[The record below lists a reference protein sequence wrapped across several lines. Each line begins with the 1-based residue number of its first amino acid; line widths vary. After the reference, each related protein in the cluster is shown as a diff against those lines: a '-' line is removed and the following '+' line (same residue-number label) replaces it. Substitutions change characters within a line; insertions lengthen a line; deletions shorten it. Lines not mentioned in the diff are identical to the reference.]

1 VGADLS
7 SLVRAAAAGDE
18 AAWSALVDRFERLV
32 WSVARDHG
40 LSLVDSADV
49 SQTTWLKLTEKLAD
63 LREPERVGAWLATTA
78 RYESLEVLRREA
90 RQVPVDA
97 VRTFADRLDASE
109 VEQGLLD
116 EERDAEL
123 WRAFNSLSPP
133 CKVLLRAMLADPK
146 PSYAE
151 ISVALGL
158 PMGSIG
164 PTRNRCLDRLRR
176 HVARVS
182 SNAILNNRHDREE
195 ALG

>member
-1 VGADLS
+1 MTTDLA
-7 SLVRAAAAGDE
+7 SLVRAAGEGDE
-18 AAWSALVDRFERLV
+18 GAWGALVDRFERLV
-32 WSVARDHG
+32 WAVARDHG
-40 LSLVDSADV
+40 LSTVDSADV
-49 SQTTWLKLTEKLAD
+49 SQTTWLRLAEKLTA

-78 RYESLEVLRREA
+78 RYESLELLRREA

-97 VRTFADRLDASE
+97 FGAFADRLEAGD

-116 EERDAEL
+116 EERDVEL
-123 WRAFNSLSPP
+123 WRAFNRLSPP
-133 CKVLLRAMLADPK
+133 CKVLLRAMLADPT

-151 ISVALGL
+151 ISTALGL

-176 HVARVS
+176 HVTRAG
-182 SNAILNNRHDREE
+182 ATIERHDREE